1 MKKIQIFDSTLR
13 DGSQGE
19 GISYSVQD
27 KLNIVRALDELGV
40 SFIEAGNPG
49 SNPKDMEFFQEAK
62 KLTLTNSKLVAFGST
77 RRKDISCAE
86 DANLQSLLSA
96 ETDVVCIFGKTWDF
110 QVTEILHA
118 TLDENLEMIEDTV
131 SYLKSK
137 GKEVIFDAEH
147 FFTGFQANKEYA
159 LKALEAAVKGGASCL
174 VLCETKGGA
183 MPMEC
188 YNATKIVTETFCK
201 NESAPSRE
209 NAESVLVDTNG
220 STPLRENA
228 STNPRENANGVLVD
242 RNGKTVSVGIHTHND
257 SGLAVANSLLAVE
270 AGATHVQGV
279 LLGFGERT
287 GNANLSTIIADL
299 QLKLGCQCIPE
310 ENMKK
315 LTPICKRIAEITN
328 IALPAGLPFVGSS
341 AFAHKAGMH
350 IDAVIK
356 NPFAYEHITPESVG
370 NERVF
375 LMSEVA
381 GRSMIIEKVQKF
393 DKSITKS
400 SPIVQEI
407 VKKVKDLEHDGY
419 QFEGADASFE
429 ILVRKSIGKYQPFF
443 NLHYYKT
450 SGEFPRFADDQSA
463 FAQVKL
469 DVEGKA
475 VITAGDGD
483 GPVNALDSALRK
495 ALVEFYPSVSQ
506 IHLTDYKVR
515 VLDGKSATASRV
527 RVLIESSDGTDTW
540 ATMGVSSDVM
550 EASYI
555 ALVDSFEYKLIKD
568 LERKFAKI
576 L

>member
-13 DGSQGE
+13 DGAQGE

-27 KLNIVRALDELGV
+27 KLNIVRSLDELGV

-62 KLTLTNSKLVAFGST
+62 KLRLQNSKLVAFGST
-77 RRKDISCAE
+77 RRKDVSCAE

-118 TLDENLEMIEDTV
+118 TLEENLEMISDTV
-131 SYLKSK
+131 AYLKEK
-137 GKEVIFDAEH
+137 GKKVIFDAEH
-147 FFTGFQANKEYA
+147 FFTGFHENADYA
-159 LKALEAAVKGGASCL
+159 IKSLEAAKNGGADCL

-183 MPMEC
+183 MPLEC
-188 YNATKIVTETFCK
+188 FNATKNVVEKF
-201 NESAPSRE
+201 A
-209 NAESVLVDTNG
+209 
-220 STPLRENA
+220 
-228 STNPRENANGVLVD
+228 GV
-242 RNGKTVSVGIHTHND
+242 SIGIHTHND
-257 SGLAVANSLLAVE
+257 SGCAVANSLLAVE

-299 QLKLGCQCIPE
+299 QLKSGYSCIPE
-310 ENMKK
+310 ENLKN
-315 LTPICKRIAEITN
+315 LTPICKRVAEITN
-328 IALPAGLPFVGSS
+328 IALNPGMPFVGSS

-393 DKSITKS
+393 DKTITKS
-400 SPIVQEI
+400 SPVVQEI
-407 VKKVKDLEHDGY
+407 VKRVKDLEHDGY

-469 DVEGKA
+469 DVEGNA
-475 VITAGDGD
+475 VITAGEGD
-483 GPVNALDSALRK
+483 GPVNALDIALRK

-506 IHLTDYKVR
+506 IKLTDYKVR

-527 RVLIESSDGTDTW
+527 RVLIESSDGLGRW
-540 ATMGVSSDVM
+540 ATMGVASDVI